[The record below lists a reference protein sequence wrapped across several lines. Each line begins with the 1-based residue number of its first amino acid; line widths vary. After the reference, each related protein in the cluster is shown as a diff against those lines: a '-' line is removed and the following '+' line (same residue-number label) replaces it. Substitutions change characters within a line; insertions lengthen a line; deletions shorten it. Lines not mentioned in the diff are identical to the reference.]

1 MLIAEINPEIP
12 SPKTTS
18 PKNGKAQIISL
29 APLPNGRISISDRKT
44 RTSVPSAKIPVIKQ
58 KYVFINLLT
67 ASPSSFMFAG
77 DTPKSGVLDYQ
88 IGA

>member
-1 MLIAEINPEIP
+1 MNPEIP

-29 APLPNGRISISDRKT
+29 PPLPNGGISISDRKT

-58 KYVFINLLT
+58 KYVFI
-67 ASPSSFMFAG
+67 SFA
-77 DTPKSGVLDYQ
+77 DGVAKLPYVRWRC
-88 IGA
+88 A